1 MEARDIIEA
10 AQAELKALGVTNQ
23 ELLREG
29 LEYAATKAR
38 ELQALRGDPN
48 FDVAAA
54 KARGAIM
61 QHLIGNGT
69 IAADKAD
76 DAAWNASMGITLRVL
91 SLAV

>member
-1 MEARDIIEA
+1 MNTREIIEA

-23 ELLREG
+23 DLLREG
-29 LEYAATKAR
+29 LEFAATKAH

-54 KARGAIM
+54 KAKGAVI
-61 QHLIGNGT
+61 QHLIGNGV

-76 DAAWNASMGITLRVL
+76 DAAWNAGMGITLRVL
-91 SLAV
+91 SLVA